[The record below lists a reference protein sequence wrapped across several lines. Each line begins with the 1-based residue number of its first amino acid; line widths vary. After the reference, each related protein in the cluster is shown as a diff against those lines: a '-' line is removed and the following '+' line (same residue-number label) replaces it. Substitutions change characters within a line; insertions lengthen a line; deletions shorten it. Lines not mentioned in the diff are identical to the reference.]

1 MDIPQGMQAMAQTE
15 NQTNRMTDNIATY
28 ILNPPGWLSENVVYE
43 MCSKLISIKIYLKG
57 KLYKIHPGFLGAI
70 QK

>member
-1 MDIPQGMQAMAQTE
+1 MDIPQGMQAMAQTD

-57 KLYKIHPGFLGAI
+57 KLYEIHPGFLGAI